1 MYRYKSFCSLVVVAF
16 LSVQS
21 LNAQQDK
28 LIEKYAAMISA
39 QDASRHLTIL
49 ASDWMEGRETG
60 ERGQKMAATYLA
72 DQFKNYG
79 LKAVVKEGGE
89 YSYFQKF
96 DLEKRA
102 WKNVLFSVN
111 DTLKKKFLE
120 DFYLYGDFDIP
131 VVEKSEIVFVGY
143 GIDAPNYS
151 DYKSK
156 KGAFFSDIKGKTVV
170 LFSGEPVK
178 DSISAITKSKTASV
192 WANDWRKKATTAK
205 ELGAKNVIVI
215 VGKADNDF
223 KNRLDQIKTHL
234 AQPTLAFTHKQRAS
248 SAIFVPVSLAGQI
261 LGMTGDALIKLRDER
276 AALIISGKS
285 PKKSTTASVLS
296 FKVEVTK
303 TLVSTENVLGLIEG
317 SDKKDEIVVLTA
329 HYDHIGKEGDKIYFG
344 ADDDGSGTT
353 ALLELAEAFG
363 LAAKDGHKPRRS
375 ILIMPVTA
383 EEKGLMGSEYY
394 TDKPVFPL
402 ANTVADLNI
411 DMIGRLDEAHKDDPN
426 YVYIIGSNRLSTQ
439 LHKISEEANKK
450 SVNIQL
456 DYRFNSFDDP
466 NRFYFRSDHYNFAKN
481 KIPVIFYF
489 NGVHEDYHKP
499 TDTVDKI
506 DFEKLAKITRL
517 VFYTAWE
524 LANREDRI
532 LVDVQE

>member
-1 MYRYKSFCSLVVVAF
+1 MD
-16 LSVQS
+16 
-21 LNAQQDK
+21 N
-28 LIEKYAAMISA
+28 
-39 QDASRHLTIL
+39 
-49 ASDWMEGRETG
+49 
-60 ERGQKMAATYLA
+60 
-72 DQFKNYG
+72 
-79 LKAVVKEGGE
+79 
-89 YSYFQKF
+89 
-96 DLEKRA
+96 
-102 WKNVLFSVN
+102 
-111 DTLKKKFLE
+111 
-120 DFYLYGDFDIP
+120 
-131 VVEKSEIVFVGY
+131 
-143 GIDAPNYS
+143 
-151 DYKSK
+151 
-156 KGAFFSDIKGKTVV
+156 KG
-170 LFSGEPVK
+170 
-178 DSISAITKSKTASV
+178 
-192 WANDWRKKATTAK
+192 
-205 ELGAKNVIVI
+205 IVI
-215 VGKADNDF
+215 ERKADNDF
-223 KNRLDQIKTHL
+223 KNRLDQIKVHL

-248 SAIFVPVSLAGQI
+248 SAIFVPVSLAAQ
-261 LGMTGDALIKLRDER
+261 LFGMTGDELLKLRDER
-276 AALIISGKS
+276 AALLAAGKS
-285 PKKSTTASVLS
+285 PKKTTNPPSVLS
-296 FKVEVTK
+296 LKVEVKK
-303 TLVSTENVLGLIEG
+303 TPVSTENVLGLIEG
-317 SDKKDEIVVLTA
+317 TDKKDEIVVLTA

-363 LAAKDGHKPRRS
+363 LAARDGHRPRRS

-402 ANTVADLNI
+402 KNTVADLNI

-426 YVYIIGSNRLSTQ
+426 YVYIIGSDRLSTQ

-481 KIPVIFYF
+481 RIPVIFYF

-506 DFEKLAKITRL
+506 NFEKLAKITRL

-532 LVDVQE
+532 VVDVKE